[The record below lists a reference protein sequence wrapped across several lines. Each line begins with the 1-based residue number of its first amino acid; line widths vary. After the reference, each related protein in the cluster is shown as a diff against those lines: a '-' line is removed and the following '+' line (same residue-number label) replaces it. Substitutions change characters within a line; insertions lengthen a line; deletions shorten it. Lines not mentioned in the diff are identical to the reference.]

1 VSTRNRSFLVLVP
14 ALWLN
19 ACSSAPT
26 ARTLAQDAVAAM
38 GGTEKLQSVKTLTMQ
53 GGTGTR
59 TRIGQMV
66 KATDED
72 LAGQLRDVVEIVDL
86 VNGRAS
92 LEYTLQFGAEY
103 LRHRHEILTKKDDKL
118 VGIDI
123 VDARPIIATTPGGLW
138 SWGTQNSPEF
148 LLRRNV
154 VSIALAAAETA
165 SENQPAIDK
174 ELNGKMYKYG
184 SGRTKSDED
193 LGLYFDPQ
201 TKLLAAYEVIDTE
214 SILGDVPAQYILSDY
229 KTVDGLTLP
238 LHITIRKGGKDY
250 SDVRFAAT
258 AVNDPAAEQA
268 FAIPE
273 SAAEEAAKAAA
284 ADVYSPLRIVKAGD
298 GVYQAAGYSHNSL
311 IVEFPQWLALV
322 DSPYTETQAKVLFR
336 AIRQQFP
343 NKPVKYVAVSHHHY
357 DHVGGLRG
365 AAAMGSTI
373 LVERRH
379 EPVIRQLLDARHTHP
394 QDELDKRRYGQ
405 PAQPV
410 GTLEVFEGE
419 KSISEGGQSLELYP
433 HSFPEHADP
442 MVLAYASSARVLF
455 QPDLYTPPAAANG
468 GPSAQ
473 RLLQAIEGLNLKV
486 NTMVGGHGGIG
497 TFADFVK
504 AAAAAASSN

>member
-1 VSTRNRSFLVLVP
+1 MSTRNRSILALVET
-14 ALWLN
+14 LWLS

-26 ARTLAQDAVAAM
+26 ARKLAQDAVAAM
-38 GGTEKLQSVKTLTMQ
+38 GGTQKLQSIKTLTMK

-72 LAGQLRDVVEIVDL
+72 LMGQLKDVVDIVDL
-86 VNGRAS
+86 ANGRAS
-92 LEYTLQFGAEY
+92 LDYSLRFGAEY
-103 LRHRHEILTKKDDKL
+103 MRHRHEILTKKNDKL

-123 VDARPIIATTPGGLW
+123 VDARPIIATTPGGLF

-148 LLRRNV
+148 LLRRNA

-184 SGRTKSDED
+184 SGRTKSGEE

-201 TKLLAAYEVIDTE
+201 TKLLGAYEVIDTE

-229 KTVDGLTLP
+229 KTVDGLMLP

-250 SDVRFAAT
+250 SDVQFTAI
-258 AVNDPAAEQA
+258 AVNDPAADRV

-273 SAAEEAAKAAA
+273 SAEEEAVKAVAT
-284 ADVYSPLRIVKAGD
+284 DQYSPLKIVKVGN

-336 AIRQQFP
+336 AIQQQFP
-343 NKPVKYVAVSHHHY
+343 TKPVKYVAISHHHY
-357 DHVGGLRG
+357 DHIGGLRA

-373 LVERRH
+373 LVEKRH
-379 EPVIRQLLDARHTHP
+379 EPVVRPLLDARHTHP
-394 QDELDKRRYGQ
+394 QDELDKHRYGQ
-405 PAQPV
+405 PAQPA
-410 GTLEVFEGE
+410 GKLEVFEG
-419 KSISEGGQSLELYP
+419 KKIIGEGGQSLELYP
-433 HSFPEHADP
+433 LSFPEHADP

-455 QPDLYTPPAAANG
+455 QPDLYTPPAATNG

-473 RLLQAIEGLNLKV
+473 HLLQAIKELTLKV

-497 TFADFVK
+497 TFADFLK
-504 AAAAAASSN
+504 AAAPAASSK

>member
-1 VSTRNRSFLVLVP
+1 
-14 ALWLN
+14 
-19 ACSSAPT
+19 
-26 ARTLAQDAVAAM
+26 M
-38 GGTEKLQSVKTLTMQ
+38 GGAEKLQSVKTLTMK

-66 KATDED
+66 KATGED
-72 LAGQLRDVVEIVDL
+72 VTGQLKDVVDIVDL
-86 VNGRAS
+86 ANGCAS
-92 LEYTLQFGAEY
+92 LDYTLQFGAEY
-103 LRHRHEILTKKDDKL
+103 KRHRHEILTKKGDKL
-118 VGIDI
+118 IGIDI

-154 VSIALAAAETA
+154 VSIALASADTA
-165 SENQPAIDK
+165 SENQAAIDK

-184 SGRTKSDED
+184 SGHTKSGEN

-229 KTVDGLTLP
+229 KTVDGLKLP

-250 SDVRFAAT
+250 SDVQFAAI
-258 AVNDPAAEQA
+258 AVNDPAAEQI

-273 SAAEEAAKAAA
+273 SAEEEAAKAAA
-284 ADVYSPLRIVKAGD
+284 ADEYSPLKIVKVGD

-336 AIRQQFP
+336 AIQQQFP

-357 DHVGGLRG
+357 DHIGGLRT

-373 LVERRH
+373 LVEKRH
-379 EPVIRQLLDARHTHP
+379 EPVVRPLLDARHTHP

-405 PAQPV
+405 PSQPV
-410 GTLEVFEGE
+410 GTLEVFEG
-419 KSISEGGQSLELYP
+419 KKVVSEGGQSLELYP
-433 HSFPEHADP
+433 VSFPKHADP
-442 MVLAYASSARVLF
+442 MVLAYAPSARALF

-468 GPSAQ
+468 GLSEQ
-473 RLLQAIEGLNLKV
+473 DLLEAIEDSNSRLIRWSEA
-486 NTMVGGHGGIG
+486 T
-497 TFADFVK
+497 
-504 AAAAAASSN
+504 AA

>member
-1 VSTRNRSFLVLVP
+1 
-14 ALWLN
+14 
-19 ACSSAPT
+19 
-26 ARTLAQDAVAAM
+26 M
-38 GGTEKLQSVKTLTMQ
+38 GGAEKLQSAKTLTMK

-59 TRIGQMV
+59 TRIGQMIV
-66 KATDED
+66 ATDED
-72 LAGQLRDVVEIVDL
+72 LKGQLKDVAEIVDL
-86 VNGRAS
+86 ANGRAS
-92 LEYTLQFGAEY
+92 LDYTLQFGAEY
-103 LRHRHEILTKKDDKL
+103 LRHRHEILTKRGDTL

-138 SWGTQNSPEF
+138 SWGTQNSPDF

-154 VSIALAAAETA
+154 VSIALAADTA
-165 SENQPAIDK
+165 SEKQPAVDK

-184 SGRTKSDED
+184 SGRTKSEET
-193 LGLYFDPQ
+193 LGLYFDPH

-238 LHITIRKGGKDY
+238 FHITIRKGGNDY
-250 SDVRFAAT
+250 SDVQFTAI
-258 AVNDPAAEQA
+258 AVNDPAAGQV

-273 SAAEEAAKAAA
+273 SAEEEAAKAAA
-284 ADVYSPLRIVKAGD
+284 DDAYSPLNIVKVGN
-298 GVYQAAGYSHNSL
+298 GVYQAVGYSHNSL

-357 DHVGGLRG
+357 DHIGGLRA

-373 LVERRH
+373 LVEKRH
-379 EPVIRQLLDARHTHP
+379 EPVVRPLLDARHTHP
-394 QDELDKRRYGQ
+394 QDELDTRRYGQ
-405 PAQPV
+405 PTQPV
-410 GTLEVFEGE
+410 GALEVFEGN
-419 KSISEGGQSLELYP
+419 KIISEGGQSLELYP
-433 HSFPEHADP
+433 VAFPAHADP
-442 MVLAYASSARVLF
+442 MVLAYAPSAHVLF

-468 GPSAQ
+468 GPSAR
-473 RLLQAIEGLNLKV
+473 RLLQAIKELNLKV
-486 NTMVGGHGGIG
+486 KTMVGGHGGIG

-504 AAAAAASSN
+504 AAAPGASSN

>member
-1 VSTRNRSFLVLVP
+1 MLVLIP

-19 ACSSAPT
+19 ACSSAT
-26 ARTLAQDAVAAM
+26 TERKLAQDAVAAM
-38 GGTEKLQSVKTLTMQ
+38 GGTDRLQSVKTLTMK
-53 GGTGTR
+53 GGTGAR

-72 LAGQLRDVVEIVDL
+72 LSGQLKDVVDVADL
-86 VNGRAS
+86 ANGRAS
-92 LEYTLQFGAEY
+92 LDYSLRFGAEY
-103 LRHRHEILTKKDDKL
+103 MRHRHEILTKKDDKL
-118 VGIDI
+118 LGIDI
-123 VDARPIIATTPGGLW
+123 VDARPIIATTPGGLF

-174 ELNGKMYKYG
+174 ELNGKTYKYG
-184 SGRTKSDED
+184 RGRTKSGED
-193 LGLYFDPQ
+193 LELYFDPQ

-214 SILGDVPAQYILSDY
+214 SILGDISAQYILRDY
-229 KTVDGLTLP
+229 KTFDGLTLP
-238 LHITIRKGGKDY
+238 LHITIRKGGKGY
-250 SDVRFAAT
+250 SDVQFTAI
-258 AVNDPAAEQA
+258 AVNDPAAEQV

-273 SAAEEAAKAAA
+273 SADEEAAKAAA
-284 ADVYSPLRIVKAGD
+284 ADEYSPLKIVKVGK

-357 DHVGGLRG
+357 DHIGGLRA

-373 LVERRH
+373 LVEKRH
-379 EPVIRQLLDARHTHP
+379 EPVVRPLLDARHTHP

-410 GTLEVFEGE
+410 GTLEVFEG
-419 KSISEGGQSLELYP
+419 KKIISEGDQSLELY
-433 HSFPEHADP
+433 HLSFSEHADP
-442 MVLAYASSARVLF
+442 MVLAYASSARALF

-468 GPSAQ
+468 GPSAPH
-473 RLLQAIEGLNLKV
+473 LVQAIKELNLTV

-497 TFADFVK
+497 TFAHFVK
-504 AAAAAASSN
+504 AASPN